1 MSAKIYKDGQWVSAE
16 QSTEQVT
23 PGATAEQVAQIDAN
37 TAGIQAM
44 QAVGSELE
52 KKNTEQDTDIQANTD
67 HIADIQTK
75 METGVV
81 SGTLDVG
88 ENTYTVTLELD
99 DGSTE
104 THVLE
109 TDENNYPVKLTVNGT
124 EIPWTVTGVS

>member
-1 MSAKIYKDGQWVSAE
+1 MSAKIYKGGQWVSAE
-16 QSTEQVT
+16 QGAEQVT
-23 PGATAEQVAQIDAN
+23 PGATAEQVAQIAAN

-44 QAVGSELE
+44 QAVGAKLE
-52 KKNTEQDTDIQANTD
+52 KKNTEQDAGIQANTD
-67 HIADIQTK
+67 HIADVQAK

-109 TDENNYPVKLTVNGT
+109 TDENNYPVKLTVNGA